1 MKGFIGWLD
10 GKKTAIGAT
19 LGVALS
25 WCQGTH
31 LLNDA
36 AALALA
42 SVLSIWTGAAVM
54 HKMSK
59 GDLTN

>member
-1 MKGFIGWLD
+1 MSKFFAWLD

-25 WCQGTH
+25 WAQATH

-36 AALALA
+36 AAMALA
-42 SVLSIWTGAAVM
+42 TILSIWTGAAVV
-54 HKMSK
+54 HKAVK
-59 GDLTN
+59 GDLAP